1 MIIPFD
7 TSKNPLDASGL
18 VTRNRWY
25 KLRVMRAS
33 QGATIAWDSPRDSIG
48 AFSGATYEYPRSRLG
63 IWVTGV
69 VVLEWTDDPADKLPP
84 ISVAGVNLDG
94 ANSTIVV
101 GPDTQGAPPTGKP
114 VLIAGSDGA
123 LVRVPSVIANGQGPA
138 ASLFP
143 LAIGGF
149 DGAFIRA
156 LLTDTLGEVLRS
168 GQGAATYFARG
179 TITLPV
185 AAGPAAA
192 FAFPVG
198 SLGLTARLRRLR
210 LRNLTGL
217 QTAAGNRQLGISGLG
232 NASVKTAGLAQSTA
246 LDALNMGGPDQ
257 NIGALLT
264 ETVWTTAPTQI
275 PNSDAGSESV
285 AIPAAAPAVP
295 VVLADWDW
303 NTRDHKAPTI
313 RGQAGTKVGFVLWD
327 YTGGAGSAGLVEVTV
342 WWTEGV

>member
-7 TSKNPLDASGL
+7 SSKQAVDASGL

-25 KLRVMRAS
+25 KLRILRAS
-33 QGATIAWDSPRDSIG
+33 QAATIAWESPRDAIG
-48 AFSGATYEYPRSRLG
+48 AFAGAVYADVRGKLG

-69 VVLEWTDDPADKLPP
+69 IVIEWTDDPHDQLPP
-84 ISVAGVNLDG
+84 VSVAGVTLDG
-94 ANSTIVV
+94 TNNTIVV
-101 GPDTQGAPPTGKP
+101 GPDAEGAAPTGRP
-114 VLIAGSDGA
+114 VLA
-123 LVRVPSVIANGQGPA
+123 V
-138 ASLFP
+138 
-143 LAIGGF
+143 
-149 DGAFIRA
+149 
-156 LLTDTLGEVLRS
+156 RS
-168 GQGAATYFARG
+168 GLVAPTYFARG

-192 FAFPVG
+192 FVFPLA
-198 SLGLTARLRRLR
+198 SAGLIARLRRLR

-246 LDALNMGGPDQ
+246 LDALNMFGLDASV
-257 NIGALLT
+257 GALLT
-264 ETVWTTAPTQI
+264 ETAWTTAPTQI